1 MGDFS
6 IECGQALWNSYA
18 GGLAVFL
25 LLYPIGIP
33 LVYFLRLQKL
43 KSSLRNPLT
52 QLELG
57 FLYLAYSEPFWWFE
71 CLDMLFKLIMTSVV
85 VFLPNQMELTAGLI
99 ITTLYLIWMLLF
111 NP

>member
-1 MGDFS
+1 MS
-6 IECGQALWNSYA
+6 P
-18 GGLAVFL
+18 FL

-33 LVYFLRLQKL
+33 LIYFLRLRKL
-43 KSSLRNPLT
+43 RTELRNPVT

-71 CLDMLFKLIMTSVV
+71 CLDMFFKLSMTSVV
-85 VFLPNQMELTAGLI
+85 VFLPNQMELTAGMLI
-99 ITTLYLIWMLLF
+99 CAAYLIWMLLF